1 MRKAGAARREVRC
14 AVGLPN
20 VGPTGDP
27 RLLAALAAEAEAAGW
42 DGFFVWDHVL
52 YREPGAG
59 GRTGRRAGDPGT
71 AVFVRRMAPAGPG
84 VLRLAVKDVV
94 DVAGVPTT
102 AGSRLLA
109 ETEGPAE
116 ADAACLAGA
125 RAAGAAV
132 VGKTNLVELAFGA
145 SGINPWF
152 GTPPNPLDPSL
163 VPGGSSS
170 GSAVAVATGEAD
182 VAYGTDTAGS
192 IRVPSACC
200 GTAGLK
206 TTSGRLPL
214 SGVRPLSPSLDTVGP
229 MARDV
234 AGLVAGM
241 ALLEPGFRLRAP
253 APAAVGRLR
262 LPGVDPAV
270 DRAADGALARAG
282 IVVVE
287 AEDPGWGEAWRA
299 AELLLVAEAGRLN
312 AHLLARQ
319 ERLDPVVAARI
330 ERGAG
335 IPAAEVETARRAQR
349 RWAEVLEES
358 VAGVGLLALPTMAA
372 FPPPLEA
379 ANAVHYTACTLPVN
393 LAGLPALALPVPSG
407 RRLPASLQL
416 VAPRWGEEALLAA
429 GLAVE
434 AGLGS
439 SR

>member
-206 TTSGRLPL
+206 TTFGRLPL

-234 AGLVAGM
+234 AGLVVGM
-241 ALLEPGFRLRAP
+241 ALLEPGFRLRGP

-262 LPGVDPAV
+262 LPGDPAV

-299 AELLLVAEAGRLN
+299 AELLLVAEAGASTPTSWR
-312 AHLLARQ
+312 ARSAST
-319 ERLDPVVAARI
+319 RSWRPGSSAAPGSR
-330 ERGAG
+330 
-335 IPAAEVETARRAQR
+335 P
-349 RWAEVLEES
+349 
-358 VAGVGLLALPTMAA
+358 
-372 FPPPLEA
+372 
-379 ANAVHYTACTLPVN
+379 
-393 LAGLPALALPVPSG
+393 
-407 RRLPASLQL
+407 
-416 VAPRWGEEALLAA
+416 PRWRPPGGPSAA
-429 GLAVE
+429 GPRCWRSRWP
-434 AGLGS
+434 GWGS
-439 SR
+439 SPCRPWRRSRRPSRRRTPSTTPPARSR